1 MTLTWVLLILFLS
14 PVVSIGC
21 AACLQRWHE
30 RKDKLE
36 QEAYI
41 ASADF

>member
-1 MTLTWVLLILFLS
+1 MTPTWVLLIILLL
-14 PVVSIGC
+14 PVVSIGG

-30 RKDKLE
+30 RKDRLE

-41 ASADF
+41 ASPCF